1 MDDNLF
7 GYIPKE
13 TMLVPTNPTTYLPTP
28 YPKLQLY
35 LISSYN
41 KRLPLDSFQ
50 VS

>member
-7 GYIPKE
+7 GHIPKE
-13 TMLVPTNPTTYLPTP
+13 TMLVPTNPTTYT
-28 YPKLQLY
+28 KLQLY